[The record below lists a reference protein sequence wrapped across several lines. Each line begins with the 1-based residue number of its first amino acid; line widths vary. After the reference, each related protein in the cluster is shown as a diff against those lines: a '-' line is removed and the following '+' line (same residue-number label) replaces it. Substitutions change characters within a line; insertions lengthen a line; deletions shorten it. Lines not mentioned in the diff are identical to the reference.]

1 MAVPM
6 VDILVVAVP
15 RGAVFYLTRPPYY
28 YSFTICKK
36 TVPKRIYDVILLLL
50 LKKVSWFI
58 EKMQMRLN
66 TPMRNMEDGVR
77 WVVKVGSLIN
87 DDVMADYKS

>member
-1 MAVPM
+1 
-6 VDILVVAVP
+6 
-15 RGAVFYLTRPPYY
+15 
-28 YSFTICKK
+28 
-36 TVPKRIYDVILLLL
+36 VILLLL